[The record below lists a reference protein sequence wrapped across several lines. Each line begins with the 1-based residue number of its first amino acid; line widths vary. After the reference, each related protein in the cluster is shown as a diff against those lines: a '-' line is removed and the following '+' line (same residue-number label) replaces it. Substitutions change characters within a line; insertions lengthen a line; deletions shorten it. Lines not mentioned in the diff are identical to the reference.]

1 MTPYF
6 ENDSGV
12 LYCGDMNITISNVK
26 DNLSGVYIGR
36 TSAFG
41 NPYHIG
47 KDGDRNEVIQKYRKW
62 LYAEIKKEGKTYHA
76 VMGLCDKL
84 VKDNGNLNL
93 ICHCAPLPCHGEVL
107 RSCIIWIMGGK
118 NEQRNRSNV
127 GTD

>member
-47 KDGDRNEVIQKYRKW
+47 AKY
-62 LYAEIKKEGKTYHA
+62 I
-76 VMGLCDKL
+76 
-84 VKDNGNLNL
+84 
-93 ICHCAPLPCHGEVL
+93 
-107 RSCIIWIMGGK
+107 RSSK
-118 NEQRNRSNV
+118 YDLEN
-127 GTD
+127 